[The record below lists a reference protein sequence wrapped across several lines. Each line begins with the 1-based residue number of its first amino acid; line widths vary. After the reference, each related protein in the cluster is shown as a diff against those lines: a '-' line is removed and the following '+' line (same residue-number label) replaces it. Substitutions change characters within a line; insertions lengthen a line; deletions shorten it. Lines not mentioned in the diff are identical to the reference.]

1 VTQFAPS
8 PWKRPQRAFNEI
20 GDHKMHG
27 NRTVI
32 CSTVAGLAALASCNR
47 APPSPPVA
55 AISQPPADPTALPG
69 VVDPWGWP
77 RAAGAS
83 AHERA
88 MEDIGPYEPADRNDP
103 RAPIINTNAN
113 YWTELV
119 GIAWTRD
126 VDIDFEDEPI
136 DLNGDRVPD
145 ARLTRHIHARG
156 GILGNP
162 RLFGLTPT
170 PDDPPGRVGRI
181 SVSTGFLGL
190 REALRPDGTPSG
202 QIGMTCWLCHGAA
215 NPTDGKVV
223 PGLAATAF
231 DYGLLLATS
240 RLLDDHDPA
249 AAAYRRE
256 HNFPDGRLTRARLMM
271 AGPGR
276 QDLIKEFGFDLTVPG
291 FRSAFYPEILHAR
304 PKPWGAFNP
313 LSVPAVLDTAGLRLQ
328 NWEGSEDSE
337 APALERLI
345 VLGKAPEA
353 DVLRQ
358 FGLASAD
365 RDANRRAL
373 LTDLRDVST
382 LSLQQ
387 DSYPG
392 LMWSD
397 AVYGRMDLAPAVLA
411 EVPRLYA
418 AEPLREELAR
428 QAGALARPRGDP
440 ERIARGRAIFAEAIV
455 GEIENRQVL
464 PEPPAACA
472 AIGVRGRV
480 LAPIDPSRPL
490 DARLAVRCADCH
502 NASPLEQR
510 RSFAS
515 NPPPLGRC
523 SHCHRAHPPL
533 TGKGPMIALPALP
546 VPRPARAEVAYC
558 ENCHDEHRDFGPVV
572 YSSSMLFPFDADG
585 DGNAQGDEADDA
597 RAGGIGTEPLIQI
610 EIPPSMRSKGV
621 DVSVI
626 DRSDGCAPVGVMH
639 MGVLWVRT
647 APLTALYAS
656 APYLHNGSVPSLPA
670 LLEPAPR
677 RPVTFAVGTGGFVFD
692 TRVPGNGNI
701 GHEFGTRLSTA
712 QKADLVAF
720 LRSL

>member
-1 VTQFAPS
+1 
-8 PWKRPQRAFNEI
+8 
-20 GDHKMHG
+20 MHG
-27 NRTVI
+27 NRRVI
-32 CSTVAGLAALASCNR
+32 WYGLAALATVVACNR
-47 APPSPPVA
+47 TPGAPVPPRA
-55 AISQPPADPTALPG
+55 PASSDPLDLPG
-69 VVDPWGWP
+69 VIDPWDWP

-88 MEDIGPYEPADRNDP
+88 IEDIGPYEPADRNDP
-103 RAPIINTNAN
+103 RAPVINTNAN

-119 GIAWTRD
+119 GIAWNRD
-126 VDIDFEDEPI
+126 VDFDFADEPI
-136 DLNGDRVPD
+136 DLNGDAVPD
-145 ARLTRHIHARG
+145 AHLTRHVHARG
-156 GILGNP
+156 GILANP
-162 RLFGLTPT
+162 DLFGLTPT
-170 PDDPPGRVGRI
+170 PDDPLGRVGRV

-223 PGLAATAF
+223 PGLAGTAF

-249 AAAYRRE
+249 AVAYRRD
-256 HNFPDGRLTRARLMM
+256 HHFPDGRLVRARLMM

-276 QDLIKEFGFDLTVPG
+276 QDLINEFGFDLTVPD
-291 FRSAFYPEILHAR
+291 FRSGFYPQILHAR
-304 PKPWGAFNP
+304 PRPWGAFNP
-313 LSVPAVLDTAGLRLQ
+313 LSVPAVLDTTGLRLQ

-337 APALERLI
+337 APALERLLI
-345 VLGKAPEA
+345 LGKASEA
-353 DVLRQ
+353 AVLHQ
-358 FGLASAD
+358 FGLDSTD

-397 AVYGRMDLAPAVLA
+397 AVYGRMDLAPSVLT
-411 EVPRLYA
+411 EIPRLYE

-428 QAGALARPRGDP
+428 EAGALARPPRDP
-440 ERIARGRAIFAEAIV
+440 ERVARGRAIFAEAIV

-464 PEPPAACA
+464 AEPPAACA
-472 AIGVRGRV
+472 AMGVRGRV
-480 LAPIDPSRPL
+480 LAPIDPSRGL
-490 DARLAVRCADCH
+490 DARIPVRCADCH
-502 NASPLEQR
+502 NASPLER
-510 RSFAS
+510 RVSFAA
-515 NPPPLGRC
+515 NPPLLGRC
-523 SHCHRAHPPL
+523 SHCHHAHRPFSGGGPTIGL
-533 TGKGPMIALPALP
+533 TALP

-558 ENCHDEHRDFGPVV
+558 QNCHDEHRDFGPIV
-572 YSSSMLFPFDADG
+572 YTSSMMFPFDADG

-610 EIPPSMRSKGV
+610 EIPPSMRAKGV
-621 DVSVI
+621 DIAVI
-626 DRSDGCAPVGVMH
+626 DSKDCERIDMMH
-639 MGVLWVRT
+639 MGVMWVRT
-647 APLTALYAS
+647 APLTALYAT
-656 APYLHNGSVPSLPA
+656 APYLHNGSVPTLLA
-670 LLEPAPR
+670 LLEPARR
-677 RPVTFAVGTGGFVFD
+677 RPVTFAIGRGGFIFD
-692 TRVPGNGNI
+692 TRIPGNANI
-701 GHEFGTRLSTA
+701 GHEFGTRLSAA